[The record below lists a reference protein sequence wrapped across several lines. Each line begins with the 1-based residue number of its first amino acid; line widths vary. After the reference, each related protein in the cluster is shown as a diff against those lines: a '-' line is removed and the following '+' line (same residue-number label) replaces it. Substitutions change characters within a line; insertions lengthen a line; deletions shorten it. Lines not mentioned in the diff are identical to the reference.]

1 MIIGKATHS
10 GLVRSTN
17 EDSIYVHE
25 CAANEAYAIVADGMG
40 GHRAGEV
47 ASALAVE
54 TISSYINAHYKF
66 AMSIDFLRTI
76 IVQSYFEAN
85 EAIYQKSAEERYRGM
100 GTTASLCFL
109 TDDTLILS
117 HVGDSRIYT
126 IKNHS
131 IRRLTKD
138 HSLVADLVE
147 KGEITSDEAQ
157 VDPRKNVITRAMGTE
172 KLISVDIGTCPYRG
186 EIILVCSDGLTN
198 FVSEEQ
204 ILDKLEQEEDL
215 QKAADGLIDLANAG
229 GGKDNIS
236 VILMKNPGSAQA

>member
-10 GLVRSTN
+10 GLVRSSN

-25 CAANEAYAIVADGMG
+25 CAADEAYAIVADGMG
-40 GHRAGEV
+40 GHKAGEV

-54 TISSYINAHYKF
+54 TISSFINAHYKY
-66 AMSIDFLRTI
+66 AMSIDDLRTI
-76 IVQSYFEAN
+76 IAQSYFEAN
-85 EAIYQKSAEERYRGM
+85 EAIFRMSTQEKYRGM

-109 TDDTLILS
+109 TKDTLILS
-117 HVGDSRIYT
+117 HVGDSRIYCVAEDSLR
-126 IKNHS
+126 K
-131 IRRLTKD
+131 LTKD

-157 VDPRKNVITRAMGTE
+157 VDPRKNVITRAMGTD

-186 EIILVCSDGLTN
+186 ETILICSDGLTN
-198 FVSEEQ
+198 FVSDEQ
-204 ILDKLEQEEDL
+204 ILNRLKKEYDL
-215 QKAADGLIDLANAG
+215 QTAANDLIDLANAG

-236 VILMKNPGSAQA
+236 VILMKNANAAQA